1 MDPLWGYFLLFCI
14 CPICFIILRIN
25 THTYTHI
32 YIYNS
37 YNIHI
42 YIHMYTRC
50 HNPFLSLYPFFYLFI
65 FLIYLP
71 ICLPISLCIYLYLSI
86 NVSIYQRIYLSIC
99 PSIHLR
105 VICSVTLATFVYR
118 WNPSRVPT
126 WYWGHETQNRE
137 QRHHSCYI
145 GCSIS
150 LSLVPVSVC

>member
-25 THTYTHI
+25 THIYTHTHI

-71 ICLPISLCIYLYLSI
+71 ICLPISLCIYLYPSINISIYPSVHLSI
-86 NVSIYQRIYLSIC
+86 WELYVVQHWRHLFIYETLLRSLHDTEDMRPRIENSAIILVILIVQSTY
-99 PSIHLR
+99 PS
-105 VICSVTLATFVYR
+105 SR
-118 WNPSRVPT
+118 W
-126 WYWGHETQNRE
+126 
-137 QRHHSCYI
+137 
-145 GCSIS
+145 
-150 LSLVPVSVC
+150 VCVK